1 MPDGENTDEVK
12 AKDARWPF
20 VLPFLFVLGG
30 IFGMARAAIFEA
42 QRLGA
47 STWCLVA
54 LQPRRPHPREAGQTQ
69 SSSQN
74 LTA

>member
-42 QRLGA
+42 QRLVQVRGV
-47 STWCLVA
+47 WL
-54 LQPRRPHPREAGQTQ
+54 RRPNTERPGKRKAPVKI
-69 SSSQN
+69 
-74 LTA
+74 

>member
-42 QRLGA
+42 QRLVQVRGVWLLFNRDGP
-47 STWCLVA
+47 T
-54 LQPRRPHPREAGQTQ
+54 PERPGKRKAPVKI
-69 SSSQN
+69 
-74 LTA
+74 